1 LPSTPAAITD
11 PATARAATSA
21 YIPNQTLPYTITW
34 DASVQHQFAKV
45 YTLEVRYV
53 YTHGI
58 SLPVQTRLNR
68 QAPVQPW
75 AYLPTYL
82 SAPSQATL
90 DGLPYTI
97 TNVNC
102 TSGPCAYPLQA
113 IGSFVPAY
121 FNAGFTGSITS
132 FQPFGQSRYN
142 GFDAKFTRTFTN
154 GLQFQAAYTWSHLLD
169 NSTAEVFSTLLTPR
183 RPQDFQCFNCDM
195 GTSALDRRQ
204 RFTAFA
210 IWDVPWFKNDNWFLK
225 NVVGNWQFSPIY
237 TLQSPQYATC
247 QSAVDSNMNGDNA
260 GDRCIYNPAG
270 VPGTTST
277 VTSLRNSNH
286 QIVGYLAND
295 PTAQYITAGSGAFAT
310 TARNTIAAPRTNN
323 WDASLL
329 KRINI
334 TERQSIEFSAIAL
347 NLFNHPQWVPGYLSD
362 VAPVSTAAINRNL
375 LVPGQSV
382 FEQWNQVFSSHPRAM
397 ILALKYNF

>member
-1 LPSTPAAITD
+1 
-11 PATARAATSA
+11 
-21 YIPNQTLPYTITW
+21 
-34 DASVQHQFAKV
+34 
-45 YTLEVRYV
+45 
-53 YTHGI
+53 
-58 SLPVQTRLNR
+58 
-68 QAPVQPW
+68 
-75 AYLPTYL
+75 
-82 SAPSQATL
+82 
-90 DGLPYTI
+90 
-97 TNVNC
+97 
-102 TSGPCAYPLQA
+102 
-113 IGSFVPAY
+113 
-121 FNAGFTGSITS
+121 
-132 FQPFGQSRYN
+132 
-142 GFDAKFTRTFTN
+142 
-154 GLQFQAAYTWSHLLD
+154 
-169 NSTAEVFSTLLTPR
+169 
-183 RPQDFQCFNCDM
+183 M

-362 VAPVSTAAINRNL
+362 VAPLSTSGINRNL